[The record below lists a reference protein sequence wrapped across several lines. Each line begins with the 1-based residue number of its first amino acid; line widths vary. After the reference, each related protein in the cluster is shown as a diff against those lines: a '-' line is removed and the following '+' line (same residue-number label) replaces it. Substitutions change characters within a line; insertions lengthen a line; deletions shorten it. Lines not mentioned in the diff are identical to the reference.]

1 MTELNRLLQLIEQ
14 AEEKFPT
21 MGNLV
26 FKMTVEEYVADYLLE
41 NNVIPLELKP
51 GDTVYIKGKAVKISY
66 VYIGDEVFYCIH
78 QRCYDT
84 HCHDCP
90 LYYIGD
96 ENCDGYFEFKA
107 EDVGKTVF
115 LTKECKNA

>member
-1 MTELNRLLQLIEQ
+1 MTERERLIKLIENGCFD
-14 AEEKFPT
+14 ACKKKND
-21 MGNLV
+21 GVKLAH
-26 FKMTVEEYVADYLLE
+26 YLADYLLE
-41 NNVIPLELKP
+41 NNVLPLEFKP
-51 GDTVYIKGKAVKISY
+51 GDTVYIKGRAVKVSY

-107 EDVGKTVF
+107 EDIGKTVF
-115 LTKECKNA
+115 LTKECKND